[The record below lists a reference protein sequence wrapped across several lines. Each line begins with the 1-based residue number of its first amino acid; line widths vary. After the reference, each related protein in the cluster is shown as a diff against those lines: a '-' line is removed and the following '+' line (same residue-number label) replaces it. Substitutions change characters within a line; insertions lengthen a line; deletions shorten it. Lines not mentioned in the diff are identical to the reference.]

1 MTRSFMLAYVA
12 ITHACVC
19 VCIYIYMIKD
29 REIVDVNLSICE
41 LLAVSYTR
49 QYRTSLAQSSGC
61 SRYIYCKFGYS
72 YPIKSAQYKIEL
84 V

>member
-1 MTRSFMLAYVA
+1 
-12 ITHACVC
+12 
-19 VCIYIYMIKD
+19 MIKD

-61 SRYIYCKFGYS
+61 YS
-72 YPIKSAQYKIEL
+72 LMIVQDLFYTALYTKLPVARRLIS
-84 V
+84 